1 VGGGLAQALGE
12 SLDTADPGLEAA
24 GGVAQGGF
32 GIDPAVAGEVD
43 DGEEHIPQFPGEGG
57 TGGTGPGEF
66 PQLFPE
72 FGGNPFRRIGP
83 IKARPGGAALQ
94 VLGIEQG
101 REGTGNPI
109 QATLPGRL
117 FLLLQLVPAAE
128 DLGGVTE
135 FFPAEDVGVAADE
148 LVGQFAGD
156 GLEIE
161 GSPLAGELGV
171 EEDMEEDVA
180 QLLLEGVVIA
190 LVNGLEELVDLLKDH
205 GAEGAMRLL
214 PVPRTTAR
222 AAQAS
227 HDPGEGLG
235 FAHGS
240 E

>member
-1 VGGGLAQALGE
+1 LGK
-12 SLDTADPGLEAA
+12 
-24 GGVAQGGF
+24 
-32 GIDPAVAGEVD
+32 
-43 DGEEHIPQFPGEGG
+43 
-57 TGGTGPGEF
+57 F

-72 FGGNPFRRIGP
+72 FGGNPFSRIGP

-117 FLLLQLVPAAE
+117 FLLLELVPAAE
-128 DLGGVTE
+128 DLGRVAE

-161 GSPLAGELGV
+161 GPPLAGELGV

-190 LVNGLEELVDLLKDH
+190 LVDGLEELVDLLKDH

-214 PVPRTTAR
+214 LVPRTTAR